1 MAREKL
7 SLKDQMKLEAHML
20 KMKAKIEGKKA
31 FWKRKQT
38 EQESSISD
46 HIGKLVDRLSLD
58 DMLALGIGAWGA
70 IHTES
75 LEGFLTALLGYKL
88 ATTEGGTPPVS
99 QIAGIGL
106 LAFTGLMGIDP
117 KEAKEIFKA
126 TGGLPV
132 IPAVKW
138 GL

>member
-1 MAREKL
+1 M
-7 SLKDQMKLEAHML
+7 
-20 KMKAKIEGKKA
+20 GKRTENSKPKA
-31 FWKRKQT
+31 FWKKKKV
-38 EQESSISD
+38 EQEASISD
-46 HIGKLVDRLSLD
+46 HIGRLIDRLSLD
-58 DMLALGIGAWGA
+58 DIFALSIGAWGA
-70 IHTES
+70 VHTES
-75 LEGFLTALLGYKL
+75 VEGFLTALLGYKL
-88 ATTEGGTPPVS
+88 ATTMGGTPPVS

-117 KEAKEIFKA
+117 KAAKEIFKA